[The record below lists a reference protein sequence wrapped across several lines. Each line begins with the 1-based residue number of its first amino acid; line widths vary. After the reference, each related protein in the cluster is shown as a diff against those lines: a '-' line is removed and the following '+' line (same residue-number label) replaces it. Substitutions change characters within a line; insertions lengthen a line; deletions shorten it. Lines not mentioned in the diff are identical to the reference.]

1 MISVIRI
8 YLLLANSSN
17 ETGPGPA
24 SQYMQVKKTV
34 PTENFIFFPREQI
47 LRDLKQTLQCK

>member
-17 ETGPGPA
+17 A
-24 SQYMQVKKTV
+24 SKENVHGNV
-34 PTENFIFFPREQI
+34 PNLSLEKRA
-47 LRDLKQTLQCK
+47 LRDLKQILQYK